1 MTPPWGCHA
10 ENALSTWRSACA
22 LNGRERRLE
31 GACGDIG
38 LGCMNVFT
46 SVMSIINSI
55 YLWCVFSLFFCHQKQ
70 GHREERE
77 IKRVRKR
84 ERKKK
89 EGGAALGI

>member
-1 MTPPWGCHA
+1 
-10 ENALSTWRSACA
+10 
-22 LNGRERRLE
+22 
-31 GACGDIG
+31 
-38 LGCMNVFT
+38 MNVFT

-89 EGGAALGI
+89 EGVLLWAFRDSEQLS